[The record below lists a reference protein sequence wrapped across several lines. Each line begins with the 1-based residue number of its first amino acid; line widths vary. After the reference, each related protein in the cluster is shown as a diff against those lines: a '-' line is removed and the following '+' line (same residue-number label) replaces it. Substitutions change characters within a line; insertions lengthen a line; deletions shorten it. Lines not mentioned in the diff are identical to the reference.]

1 MKLNKNLVLLGMMGS
16 GKSTIGLSISKKLNT
31 NFFDIDKIIEEDQ
44 GMRISEIFEK
54 KGEKF
59 FRNIEEKTTL
69 GILKSSQSVISLGG
83 GSWLNEKIRKEIK
96 LNNNISF
103 WLNWDTAII
112 LNRIKKNNRRP
123 LIKDLNETQI
133 QKLILKRSKVYSKA
147 DFEINCDK
155 LTKEQIIKKILKIYE
170 GN

>member
-44 GMRISEIFEK
+44 GMRISEIFKK

-69 GILKSSQSVISLGG
+69 GILKSSHSVISLGG
-83 GSWLNEKIRKEIK
+83 GSWLNEKIRKEII

-112 LNRIKKNNRRP
+112 LKRIKKNNRRP